1 MLNFSYR
8 LCIIP
13 GTHQSIF
20 VTLFLYQNLSPN
32 NWYKNIWIVFPKS
45 RTRNSGPEC
54 RGDSFCNSPCLD
66 VVPSSLVVLFVA
78 LIRTSLSG
86 NTSDRT
92 EPKIDY

>member
-1 MLNFSYR
+1 MLNFISYR
-8 LCIIP
+8 LCVIP

-54 RGDSFCNSPCLD
+54 RGNSFCNSPSLD
-66 VVPSSLVVLFVA
+66 VVVLFVA